1 MKQLCWV
8 IPFLLLTLSSG
19 AQNFNAGLVG
29 GLSGT
34 QLDGDGLGGY
44 NKLGIYAGAF
54 VNRAINDRLSW
65 QFEMAYSQKGSRRV
79 IKPET
84 LDEGP
89 WIRLQMHYIDVP
101 LLLIWEF
108 RDNLDV
114 EVGIS
119 GNMLLSYNYRDL
131 RNNLLNTNFSRF
143 ESALLL
149 GARYQLKG
157 KVYAF
162 VRANYSMFSIDPNA
176 NFLPFFALVQ
186 RGTYNNVITLGLRY
200 QLTRNNN

>member
-1 MKQLCWV
+1 MKQLRWL
-8 IPFLLLTLSSG
+8 IPFLLLGLSAQ
-19 AQNFNAGLVG
+19 AQNFNAGFVG

-34 QLDGDGLGGY
+34 QVDGDGLSGF

-54 VNRAINDRLSW
+54 VNREINDRWSW

-79 IKPET
+79 VKPET
-84 LDEGP
+84 LDAGP

-101 LLLIWEF
+101 LLVIWDF
-108 RDNLDV
+108 RDDIAFEGGV
-114 EVGIS
+114 S
-119 GNMLLSYNYRDL
+119 GNLLLSYSYNDL
-131 RNNLLNTNFSRF
+131 RNNVLNTNFSRF

-149 GARYQLKG
+149 GARYQLKPQL
-157 KVYAF
+157 F
-162 VRANYSMFSIDPNA
+162 VFARANYSLFSIDPNA

-200 QLTRNNN
+200 QLSRTGN

>member
-1 MKQLCWV
+1 MKQLCWL
-8 IPFLLLTLSSG
+8 IPFLFFALESQGQS
-19 AQNFNAGLVG
+19 FNAGLVG

-34 QLDGDGLGGY
+34 QVDGDGLGGY

-54 VNRAINDRLSW
+54 VNREINDRWSW

-79 IKPET
+79 VKPET
-84 LDEGP
+84 LDDGP

-101 LLLIWEF
+101 LLLIWDY
-108 RDNLDV
+108 RDNIAFEAGV
-114 EVGIS
+114 S
-119 GNMLLSYNYRDL
+119 GNLLLSYTYRDL

-149 GARYQLKG
+149 GGRYQLKENLY
-157 KVYAF
+157 VFA
-162 VRANYSMFSIDPNA
+162 RASYSMFSIDPNA
-176 NFLPFFALVQ
+176 NLLPFFALVQ

-200 QLTRNNN
+200 QLSRLGS